1 MRTSSRSPEVSITSL
16 RPDVADGHL
25 GHRPSERASRT
36 ELSREAL
43 AKRDDGGMNEEPRME
58 AEDYLHIPYVL
69 TVWSELG
76 PDGDWL
82 RYAEFPELPG
92 VVASSPSATEVI
104 ERVDEMR
111 VEFVLTTLARGEAVP
126 VPRPPL
132 RA

>member
-1 MRTSSRSPEVSITSL
+1 
-16 RPDVADGHL
+16 
-25 GHRPSERASRT
+25 
-36 ELSREAL
+36 
-43 AKRDDGGMNEEPRME
+43 ME

-104 ERVDEMR
+104 EKVDEMR